1 MNGSLKNKKKLVI
14 TVVLAF
20 TVFVAGS
27 YAWFTSSSST
37 VISATAGRISINS
50 TVENL
55 LGEPDYYY
63 EPGDSINLM
72 YTIDNVHDGNIS
84 GEYKTAF
91 VQVGFSDG
99 TVDIYSDDDGNELAN
114 SQTYPIDT
122 EIFEDIICTAKTVI
136 DSETHLISA
145 WYVDRT
151 TGTYYALVDAGAE
164 ATAEIGMKF
173 DGSKAGNA
181 YQGAR
186 FNFNGNFI
194 AVDVNED
201 AAYDLFELDW
211 NNLDPIDTDGRI
223 ITKTGDSG
231 RNSER
236 DYYMNLLYDAEN
248 H

>member
-14 TVVLAF
+14 TAALAF
-20 TVFVAGS
+20 TILVTGS
-27 YAWFTSSSST
+27 YAWFTSSSSA
-37 VISATAGRISINS
+37 VISATTGRISINS

-55 LGEPDYYY
+55 LGEADYYY
-63 EPGDSINLM
+63 EPGDSINLA

-84 GEYKTAF
+84 GEYKAAL
-91 VQVGFSDG
+91 VQADFSDG

-114 SQTYPIDT
+114 PQTYPIDT
-122 EIFEDIICTAKTVI
+122 EIFKDITCTAKTVI
-136 DSETHLISA
+136 DAETHLISA

-151 TGTYYALVDAGAE
+151 KGTYYALVDAGTE
-164 ATAEIGMKF
+164 ATAEIGLKF
-173 DGSKAGNA
+173 DGSETGNA

-201 AAYDLFELDW
+201 AAYDLFELNWD
-211 NNLDPIDTDGRI
+211 NLDPIDTDGRI
-223 ITKTGDSG
+223 ITKTSDPG

-236 DYYMNLLYDAEN
+236 GYYMSLLYDAAN
-248 H
+248 R